1 MIQFIV
7 MFSTL
12 VSFNIFMYMF
22 IEDMTLNSMMERV
35 YSTYNNKLTNIGKF
49 IFIIVLS
56 VNVLTL
62 IGIIGWIIFK
72 YLIMLLEEN
81 YLKLM
86 FKTLKDK

>member
-1 MIQFIV
+1 MIPFIV

-22 IEDMTLNSMMERV
+22 IEDMTLNSMIERV

-72 YLIMLLEEN
+72 DLIILLEEN

-86 FKTLKDK
+86 FKCL

>member
-22 IEDMTLNSMMERV
+22 IEDMTLNFMMERV

-56 VNVLTL
+56 VNIFTL
-62 IGIIGWIIFK
+62 IGIIGWITFK
-72 YLIMLLEEN
+72 DLTILLEEN
-81 YLKLM
+81 YFKLM
-86 FKTLKDK
+86 FKINIEG

>member
-1 MIQFIV
+1 MTQFII
-7 MFSTL
+7 MFSIL

-22 IEDMTLNSMMERV
+22 IEDITLNSMMERV
-35 YSTYNNKLTNIGKF
+35 YNTYNNKLTNIGKF

-72 YLIMLLEEN
+72 DLIILLEEN

-86 FKTLKDK
+86 FK

>member
-1 MIQFIV
+1 
-7 MFSTL
+7 
-12 VSFNIFMYMF
+12 MYMF
-22 IEDMTLNSMMERV
+22 IEDITLNSMMERV
-35 YSTYNNKLTNIGKF
+35 YNTYNNKLTNIGKF

-72 YLIMLLEEN
+72 DLIILLEEN

-86 FKTLKDK
+86 FK